1 MMFLIVGLGNPTD
14 KYDGTRHN
22 VGFDIIDMLA
32 DRYNIRVEEREK
44 KAFIGKGMIGGH
56 KVCLVKPQTYMNL
69 SGESVR
75 ALTDFYKLD
84 ETEEIL
90 IIYDDISL
98 DVGQM
103 RIRKKGSAGG
113 HNGIKSIISHL
124 GGQEFL
130 RIKVG
135 VGQKPKEYDLA
146 DYVLSRFSQN
156 EKPQLE
162 IGYKRVADAVEE
174 IVAGDLDKAMN
185 IYNKKIVT
193 EE

>member
-1 MMFLIVGLGNPTD
+1 MFLIVGLGNPTD

-22 VGFDIIDMLA
+22 VGFDVIDMLA
-32 DRYNIRVEEREK
+32 YKYNIKVEEREK
-44 KAFIGKGMIGGH
+44 KAFIGKGMIGGR

-75 ALTDFYKLD
+75 ALADFYKVD

-90 IIYDDISL
+90 VIYDDISL

-146 DYVLSRFSQN
+146 DYVLGRFSQG
-156 EKPQLE
+156 EKKFMDE
-162 IGYKRVADAVEE
+162 GYSRVAIAVEE
-174 IVAGDLDKAMN
+174 IVSDNIDSAMN
-185 IYNKKIVT
+185 KFNKKIVT